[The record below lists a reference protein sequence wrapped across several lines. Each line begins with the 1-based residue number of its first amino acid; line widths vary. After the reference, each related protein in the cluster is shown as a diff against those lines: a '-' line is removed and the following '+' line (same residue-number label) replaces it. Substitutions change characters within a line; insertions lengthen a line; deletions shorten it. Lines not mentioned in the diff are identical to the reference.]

1 MTENLDSLYRE
12 VILDHFQNPRHYG
25 TLPQYTVSVDGK
37 NPLCGD
43 EITLQ
48 LKIENSIVK
57 DMQWTGKGCA
67 ISQASCSVLAE
78 NVVGKPIAEA
88 REMINK
94 VKLLMNGKVSVEDL
108 DMGDLEALAG
118 VRQFPVRIKCA
129 LLGWTTLEEA
139 FKENEQRNPL

>member
-1 MTENLDSLYRE
+1 MDNLDSLYRE
-12 VILDHFQNPRHYG
+12 VILDHFQNPRHHG
-25 TLPQYTVSVDGK
+25 ALTEPTVAVDGK

-48 LKIENSIVK
+48 LSVENGVIK
-57 DMQWTGKGCA
+57 DVAWDGKGCA
-67 ISQASCSVLAE
+67 ISQASISVLAE
-78 NVVGKPIAEA
+78 NVVGKTIIEA
-88 REMINK
+88 KEMINN
-94 VKLLMNGKVSVEDL
+94 VKGVMNGSVEVETL

-139 FKENEQRNPL
+139 FKELNI